1 MRDMYSLQEYRKV
14 PLEKFRNHV
23 IEQLKLNYAHNNIEV
38 EEFERRLVSAHDFND
53 NFELLGLLR
62 DLPEIPGGD
71 EHLAEDYESDWN
83 SGGYGAGSAGSEVH
97 INRNKVR
104 QTDTIAAVLGGAE
117 RGGQWRPALHTNVL
131 TVMGGVDL
139 DLRNALF
146 PPEGI
151 TIYVL
156 AIMGGVD
163 IVVPEGVNVEVS
175 GLPLLGGFGNS
186 TEGSHDPHA
195 PTLRIKGVAIMG
207 GVDVE
212 TKKPKKSRKPR
223 K

>member
-1 MRDMYSLQEYRKV
+1 MNNLQEYRSI
-14 PLEKFRNHV
+14 PLERFRNYV

-38 EEFERRLVSAHDFND
+38 EEFEKRLVSAHDLNE
-53 NFELLGLLR
+53 NFELLGLLK

-71 EHLAEDYESDWN
+71 EQPAENYGDDWDSSGFTGGSD
-83 SGGYGAGSAGSEVH
+83 VQ

-104 QTDTIAAVLGGAE
+104 RSDTIAAVLGGSE
-117 RGGQWRPALHTNVL
+117 RGGQWRPALYTNVL
-131 TVMGGVDL
+131 AVMGGVDL
-139 DLRNALF
+139 DFRKALF

-156 AIMGGVD
+156 AVMGGVD

-175 GLPLLGGFGNS
+175 GIPLLGGFGNS

-195 PTLRIKGVAIMG
+195 PTLRVKGLAVMG

-212 TKKPKKSRKPR
+212 TKRSKKK

>member
-1 MRDMYSLQEYRKV
+1 MNSLQEYRGI
-14 PLEKFRNHV
+14 PLEKFRNYV

-38 EEFERRLVSAHDFND
+38 EEFEKRLVMAHDHSD

-71 EHLAEDYESDWN
+71 EHLADDD
-83 SGGYGAGSAGSEVH
+83 GYVQDSVGYTTGSKVQ
-97 INRNKVR
+97 INRDKVR
-104 QTDTIAAVLGGAE
+104 RNDTIAAVLGGTE

-131 TVMGGVDL
+131 AVMGGVDL
-139 DLRNALF
+139 DFRKALF

-151 TIYVL
+151 TVYIL
-156 AIMGGVD
+156 AVMGGVD
-163 IVVPEGVNVEVS
+163 IVVPEGINVEVS

-212 TKKPKKSRKPR
+212 TKRSKKK